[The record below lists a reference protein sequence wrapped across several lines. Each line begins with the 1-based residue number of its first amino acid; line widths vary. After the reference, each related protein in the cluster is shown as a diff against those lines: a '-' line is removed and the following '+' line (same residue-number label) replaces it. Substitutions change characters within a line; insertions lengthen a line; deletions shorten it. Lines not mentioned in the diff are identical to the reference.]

1 MAVDHADRARIAHR
15 VLRVVENGVTSD
27 EVLSRLSAGVNF
39 DAEGNVIGSPG
50 HPLGRVAGW
59 VEFARDPEAPG
70 PTDEKFT
77 NDLLNASLDTIWQ
90 TWNESSRQ
98 NLQDKHPEDLA
109 EVEAA
114 DAAALAKFEEKRQLM
129 EDSGRWP
136 VHPYFG
142 HGRHVAGAANA
153 LYDNGREGFLEGA
166 IDWDTA
172 VIKVM
177 LVDSADYTVNLATHE
192 FVSSIAA
199 GGREETSGALGSKTV
214 AAGVADAADLA
225 PAFAAAAGD
234 PCEALVIF
242 QSSAVGGGGDVA
254 DTAQRLIAYIDTA
267 TGLPV
272 TLNGGDVN
280 ITWDSGANRIF
291 KL

>member
-1 MAVDHADRARIAHR
+1 MPKVSDADVARIAHR
-15 VLRVVENGVTSD
+15 VLRVVENGVSSD
-27 EVLSRLSAGVNF
+27 RALKQVASSAPQNESKTIGGNLGLANVARWVNY
-39 DAEGNVIGSPG
+39 
-50 HPLGRVAGW
+50 
-59 VEFARDPEAPG
+59 ARDDDAPG

-77 NDLLNASLDTIWQ
+77 NELLNSDLDSIYKIWEEA
-90 TWNESSRQ
+90 TNK
-98 NLQDKHPEDLA
+98 NLQENHPDDLA
-109 EVEAA
+109 KVEKANEKA
-114 DAAALAKFEEKRQLM
+114 QKKFDDKMAKMQETGEF
-129 EDSGRWP
+129 P

-142 HGRHVAGAANA
+142 HNRHLDGAANA

-172 VIKVM
+172 AIKVV

-192 FVSSIAA
+192 FLSSVAA
-199 GGREETSGALGSKTV
+199 AAREETSAALGTKTV

-225 PAFAAAAGD
+225 PAFALAAGD
-234 PCEALVIF
+234 PCEAIILV

-254 DTAQRLIAYIDTA
+254 DTLQRLIAYIDTA

-272 TLNGGDVN
+272 TLNGGDIN

>member
-1 MAVDHADRARIAHR
+1 MPKISDADRARIAHR

-27 EVLSRLSAGVNF
+27 RALKQLASAAPQDDDQKTIGGNLGIANVARWVNF
-39 DAEGNVIGSPG
+39 
-50 HPLGRVAGW
+50 
-59 VEFARDPEAPG
+59 ARNDEAPG
-70 PTDEKFT
+70 PTDEKLT
-77 NDLLNASLDTIWQ
+77 NDLLNSDLDDIYKVWEEASL
-90 TWNESSRQ
+90 S
-98 NLQDKHPEDLA
+98 NLQENHPDDLKK
-109 EVEAA
+109 VEEANA
-114 DAAALAKFEEKRQLM
+114 KALKKFEEKMAKLQ
-129 EDSGRWP
+129 ETGDFP

-142 HGRHVAGAANA
+142 HNRHLEGAANA
-153 LYDNGREGFLEGA
+153 LYDNGREGFLEGQ

-172 VIKVM
+172 VIKVV

-192 FVSSIAA
+192 FLSSVPSA
-199 GGREETSGALGSKTV
+199 GREETSAALAGKTV
-214 AAGVADAADLA
+214 AAGVADANDLA

-234 PCEALVIF
+234 PCEALIIY
-242 QSSAVGGGGDVA
+242 QSSAVGGGADVA

-272 TLNGGDVN
+272 TLNGGDIN